1 MTFRMNVI
9 PRALLREA
17 VHTEIRGVR
26 STGSS
31 SVVIVIAL
39 LAAGLASTFVVAPR
53 AQVQGRPA
61 ETLTIDAP
69 PALASEAERLRR
81 IDLRELDRALRRAG
95 LALPAEMRVRLIPE
109 TDPQARDVPLW
120 VVGLAFGTSEVFIFP
135 QRVPPY
141 PYDSIESVFRH
152 EAAHLA
158 LTRRAG
164 GAPLPRW
171 FHEGVAMSVDTGWK
185 TSGQLRLLLEMLR
198 NPHTDRLQQLFTSA
212 AQPESALAY
221 GLSAALVA
229 DLQRRHGPSVV
240 GAVAGR
246 VASGVPFAESFLRE
260 TGETPDAA
268 ASRAWAVYRRWT
280 NWVPALTG
288 TSAAWALI
296 LVIAVAA
303 YVSVRRRRARRRR
316 AWDEEDLLP
325 RTPDGDYNNPG

>member
-1 MTFRMNVI
+1 MSGPPTRI
-9 PRALLREA
+9 DECADRCPHRD
-17 VHTEIRGVR
+17 VR
-26 STGSS
+26 STTFPA
-31 SVVIVIAL
+31 VVVVIAL
-39 LAAGLASTFVVAPR
+39 LAVGLPSVFVAAPR
-53 AQVQGRPA
+53 VEAQGLPA
-61 ETLTIDAP
+61 ATVTIDAS
-69 PALASEAERLRR
+69 PALAFEAERVRR
-81 IDLRELDRALRRAG
+81 IDLEELGRALLRAG
-95 LALPAEMRVRLIPE
+95 LTLPDEVRVILVPDA
-109 TDPQARDVPLW
+109 DPRARDVPPW
-120 VVGLAFGTSEVFIFP
+120 VVGLAFGTSEMAIFP

-171 FHEGVAMSVDTGWK
+171 FHEGVAMSVDTGWRA
-185 TSGQLRLLLEMLR
+185 SGQLRLLLEMQR
-198 NPHTDRLQQLFTSA
+198 NPHTDRLQQLFTST

-240 GAVAGR
+240 GAIAGR
-246 VASGVPFAESFLRE
+246 AASGVPFAESFVRE

-288 TSAAWALI
+288 SSAAWALI

-316 AWDEEDLLP
+316 AWDEEENLP
-325 RTPDGDYNNPG
+325 PPVR